1 MKHLHMR
8 PSASSPVSP
17 HTSYEKQQFEDCGHG
32 VQSLGH
38 EWVDVLKMDIEGSE
52 YATLGF
58 IADLP
63 GDAMRFTQL
72 QLEMHQMWAPDP
84 KQPNVAQFETLRGLL
99 SHGFRTTFLEPNIY
113 FAAQTC
119 HELAFIKMDDCG
131 NVVTPSLTA
140 TSAAAT

>member
-1 MKHLHMR
+1 M
-8 PSASSPVSP
+8 
-17 HTSYEKQQFEDCGHG
+17 GHD
-32 VQSLGH
+32 
-38 EWVDVLKMDIEGSE
+38 WVDVVKMDIEGSE

-84 KQPNVAQFETLRGLL
+84 QQPNVAQFETLRGLM
-99 SHGFRTTFLEPNIY
+99 SHGFRTTVLEPNIY
-113 FAAQTC
+113 SAPQTC

-131 NVVTPSLTA
+131 NVVTPAL
-140 TSAAAT
+140 AANKSEADA